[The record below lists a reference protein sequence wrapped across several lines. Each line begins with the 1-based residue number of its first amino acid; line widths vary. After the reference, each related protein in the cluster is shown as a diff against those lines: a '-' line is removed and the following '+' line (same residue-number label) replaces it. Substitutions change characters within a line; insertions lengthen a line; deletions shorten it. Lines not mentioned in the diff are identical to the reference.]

1 MRPRGAL
8 LALCLV
14 AAACTEELENAV
26 GCPALC
32 PEQSVDILTIT
43 IEPIVLDTTVIALV
57 APGATDSMLLAR
69 RGDTVDSRVIVRFDS
84 LPQRFRPSSTDTS
97 TQPITT
103 VTRSSL
109 RLVLSTKGGKLA
121 APTTIEAFN
130 VDTTAADTAFA
141 ALFPLFRADRGIGGK
156 AFTVAEL
163 KDTITV
169 PLSDSAVLA
178 TVQDGRRLRIGL
190 RVSGPT
196 AVEFVVLSSDAG
208 VPPEL
213 SFRPSTDTTV
223 ALVTVQP
230 VSATPESPQELRED
244 LRDYHVFAQ
253 VPPAGPATQL
263 NVGGLPARRSYLR
276 FDIPRSI
283 TDSTTV
289 VRATLLLTQNPNRTF
304 AAADTIAVVANLVVA
319 GSVITDIARAATLVL
334 DPLFS
339 GVDTLRV
346 VPADSGVRELD
357 IAGFL
362 RNWRGLDREQIPHA
376 LVLNSTRANFSP
388 LEAGFFSIEAAP
400 SLRPQLRI
408 SFSPRPPVGLP

>member
-1 MRPRGAL
+1 VRSGSAL
-8 LALCLV
+8 AALCLIT
-14 AAACTEELENAV
+14 AGCTEDLENAV

-32 PEQSVDILTIT
+32 PEQSVEILTIT
-43 IEPIVLDTTVIALV
+43 IEPVVLDTTVIALV

-84 LPQRFRPSSTDTS
+84 LPQRFRPSTTDTT

-103 VTRSSL
+103 VTTSTL
-109 RLVLSTKGGKLA
+109 RLVLSTDGGKLA
-121 APTTIEAFN
+121 DPTTIEAFN
-130 VDTTAADTAFA
+130 VDTSAADTAFA
-141 ALFPLFRADRGIGGK
+141 ALLPLFRSDRAIGGK

-163 KDTITV
+163 TDTIGV

-178 TVQDGRRLRIGL
+178 TVRDGRRLRIGL

-208 VPPEL
+208 TPPQL
-213 SFRPSTDTTV
+213 TFRPSTDTTV
-223 ALVTVQP
+223 ALLTVQP
-230 VSATPESPQELRED
+230 ISATPESPQELRED
-244 LRDYHVFAQ
+244 LRDYHVFALA
-253 VPPAGPATQL
+253 PPAGPPTQL

-304 AAADTIAVVANLVVA
+304 AVTDTMAVVANLVVA
-319 GSVITDIARAATLVL
+319 GSVVTDIARAATLVL

-339 GVDTLRV
+339 AGDTLRI
-346 VPADSGVRELD
+346 VPADTGVRELD

-362 RNWRGLDREQIPHA
+362 RNWRGLDRDQVPHA
-376 LVLNSTRANFSP
+376 LVLNSTRANISP
-388 LEAGFFSIEAAP
+388 LEASFFSIEAAP
-400 SLRPQLRI
+400 SLRPRLRI
-408 SFSPRPPVGLP
+408 SYSPRSPVGLP

>member
-1 MRPRGAL
+1 VRSRSAL
-8 LALCLV
+8 AALCLI
-14 AAACTEELENAV
+14 AAGCTEDLENAV

-32 PEQSVDILTIT
+32 PEQSVEILTIT
-43 IEPIVLDTTVIALV
+43 IEPVVLDTTVIALV
-57 APGATDSMLLAR
+57 APGATDSMFLAR

-84 LPQRFRPSSTDTS
+84 LPQRFRPSTTDTT

-103 VTRSSL
+103 VTTSTL
-109 RLVLSTKGGKLA
+109 RLVLSTDGGKLA
-121 APTTIEAFN
+121 DPTTIEAFN
-130 VDTTAADTAFA
+130 VDTSAADTAFA
-141 ALFPLFRADRGIGGK
+141 ALLPLFRSDRAIGGK

-163 KDTITV
+163 TDTIAV

-178 TVQDGRRLRIGL
+178 TVRDGRRLRIGL

-208 VPPEL
+208 TPPQL
-213 SFRPSTDTTV
+213 TFRPSTDTTV
-223 ALVTVQP
+223 ALLTVQP
-230 VSATPESPQELRED
+230 ISATPESPTELRED
-244 LRDYHVFAQ
+244 LRDYHIFALA
-253 VPPAGPATQL
+253 PPAGPPTQL

-276 FDIPRSI
+276 FDIPLSI

-304 AAADTIAVVANLVVA
+304 AVTDTMAVVANLVVA

-339 GVDTLRV
+339 AGDTLRV
-346 VPADSGVRELD
+346 VPADTGIRELD

-362 RNWRGLDREQIPHA
+362 RNWRGLDRDQVPHA
-376 LVLNSTRANFSP
+376 LVLNSTRANISP
-388 LEAGFFSIEAAP
+388 LEATFFSIEAAP
-400 SLRPQLRI
+400 SLRPRLRI
-408 SFSPRPPVGLP
+408 SYSPRSPVGLP

>member
-1 MRPRGAL
+1 MF
-8 LALCLV
+8 
-14 AAACTEELENAV
+14 
-26 GCPALC
+26 
-32 PEQSVDILTIT
+32 
-43 IEPIVLDTTVIALV
+43 
-57 APGATDSMLLAR
+57 LAR
-69 RGDTVDSRVIVRFDS
+69 RGDTVDGRVIVRFDS
-84 LPQRFRPSSTDTS
+84 LPQRFRPSSTDTT

-103 VTRSSL
+103 ITRSSL
-109 RLVLSTKGGKLA
+109 RLVLSTAGGKLA
-121 APTTIEAFN
+121 DPTTIEAFN
-130 VDTTAADTAFA
+130 VDTTAEDTAFA
-141 ALFPLFRADRGIGGK
+141 ALLPLFRSDRTIGGR
-156 AFTVAEL
+156 AFTITEL
-163 KDTITV
+163 TDTIAV

-208 VPPEL
+208 TPPQL

-230 VSATPESPQELRED
+230 ASSTPESPPELRED
-244 LRDYHVFAQ
+244 LRDYHIFAQ
-253 VPPAGPATQL
+253 APPAGPPTQL

-304 AAADTIAVVANLVVA
+304 SVTDTMAVVANLVVA
-319 GSVITDIARAATLVL
+319 GSVIGDITRAATLVL

-339 GVDTLRV
+339 AGDTLLV
-346 VPADSGVRELD
+346 VPADTGVRELD

-362 RNWRGLDREQIPHA
+362 RNWRAFNRDEVPHA
-376 LVLNSTRANFSP
+376 LVLNSTRANISP
-388 LEAGFFSIEAAP
+388 LEASFFSIEAAP
-400 SLRPQLRI
+400 SLRPRLRI
-408 SFSPRPPVGLP
+408 SFSPRSPVGLP

>member
-1 MRPRGAL
+1 MRFRSAL
-8 LALCLV
+8 SAFWLIAV
-14 AAACTEELENAV
+14 GCTETLENAV

-32 PEQSVDILTIT
+32 PEQSVEILTIT

-57 APGATDSMLLAR
+57 APGAADSMLLAK

-84 LPQRFRPSSTDTS
+84 LPQRFRPSTTDTT

-103 VTRSSL
+103 VTGSSL
-109 RLVLSTKGGKLA
+109 RLFLSKAGGKLA
-121 APTTIEAFN
+121 DPTTIEAFN
-130 VDTTAADTAFA
+130 VDTSAADTAFS
-141 ALFPLFRADRGIGGK
+141 ALLPLFRSDRAIGGK

-163 KDTITV
+163 LDTIAV

-178 TVQDGRRLRIGL
+178 TVREGRRLRIGL

-208 VPPEL
+208 TPPQL
-213 SFRPSTDTTV
+213 LFRPSADTAV
-223 ALVTVQP
+223 AILTIQP
-230 VSATPESPQELRED
+230 VSATPDSPPELRED
-244 LRDYHVFAQ
+244 LRDYHVLVQA
-253 VPPAGPATQL
+253 PPAGPLTQL
-263 NVGGLPARRSYLR
+263 NVGGLPAQRSYLR

-289 VRATLLLTQNPNRTF
+289 VRATLLLTQTPNRTF
-304 AAADTIAVVANLVVA
+304 TATDTMAVVANLVVA
-319 GSVITDIARAATLVL
+319 GSVVTDIARAATLVL

-339 GVDTLRV
+339 ASDTLRL
-346 VPADSGVRELD
+346 VPADSGLRELD

-362 RNWRGLDREQIPHA
+362 RNWRGLNPDEVPHA
-376 LVLNSTRANFSP
+376 LVLNSARANLSP
-388 LEAGFFSIEAAP
+388 LEARFFSIEAVP

-408 SFSPRPPVGLP
+408 SFSPRSPVGLP